1 MPIAIPQLL
10 CRLQDM
16 ISYQK
21 AMVSI
26 KNEAD
31 FLAASDTRGISTL
44 RRYEETLY
52 SLKDQHANMEQYL
65 LVSSNISAETKAV
78 LAPLHHLVL
87 DIEYQIGRLEA
98 VYDMQEIKINKRVE
112 YILKKQELKKSS
124 SD

>member
-44 RRYEETLY
+44 RRYEETLH